1 MLNRLFPVYVSTLT
15 LAASVFGAEPEA
27 AHAAGAA
34 GHDAHEKVEA
44 IPSLQQGLWTGVTA
58 LVVFTIVFAVLALK
72 VWPTISRGLDE
83 RANKIR
89 DEIEAAEMARKQA
102 KQSLDEYQMKL
113 QEARTEAQRMI
124 DQAKSQQLA
133 MAASE
138 KSKLEA
144 ELSKERER
152 ALRDIEAAK
161 RAAVAELYSQSAVLA
176 TTLAGKILKR
186 NITTSDHQQLI
197 EESLGQMQGMR
208 N

>member
-1 MLNRLFPVYVSTLT
+1 MKTKALALLMNLAIPAMV
-15 LAASVFGAEPEA
+15 LAAGPEA
-27 AHAAGAA
+27 GHGEHGPQAGAA
-34 GHDAHEKVEA
+34 ATVKEGAVA
-44 IPSLQQGLWTGVTA
+44 AVATI
-58 LVVFTIVFAVLALK
+58 VVFTLVFAILAVK
-72 VWPTISRGLDE
+72 VWPTIGKALDE

-102 KQSLDEYQMKL
+102 KDSLDEYQAKL
-113 QEARTEAQRMI
+113 AEARAEAQRMI

-133 MAASE
+133 VAASE
-138 KSKLEA
+138 KAKLEA

-176 TTLAGKILKR
+176 TTLASKILKR
-186 NITTSDHQQLI
+186 NINTSDHQQLI

>member
-1 MLNRLFPVYVSTLT
+1 MLSRLFPVVLTTLT
-15 LAASVFGAEPEA
+15 LATTAL
-27 AHAAGAA
+27 AGDT
-34 GHDAHEKVEA
+34 GGEKVEA
-44 IPSLQQGLWTGVTA
+44 IPSLPQGLWSAVTA
-58 LVVFTIVFAVLALK
+58 LVVFTLVFAVLALK
-72 VWPTISRGLDE
+72 VWPTISSGLDE

-102 KQSLDEYQMKL
+102 KESLDEYQMKL

-124 DQAKSQQLA
+124 DQAKSQQMA

-152 ALRDIEAAK
+152 ALKDIEAAK